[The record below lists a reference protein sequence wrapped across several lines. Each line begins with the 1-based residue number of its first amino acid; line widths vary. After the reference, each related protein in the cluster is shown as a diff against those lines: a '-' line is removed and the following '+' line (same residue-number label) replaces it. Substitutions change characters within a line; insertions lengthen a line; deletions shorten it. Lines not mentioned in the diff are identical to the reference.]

1 MNSKKRVLVCVLS
14 IMGLLIFSFGAF
26 AQEHPKDKE
35 HPKEHPAGKEHPGTA
50 AVSLETL
57 GKAIGNYIDM
67 DTALKGGQFCV
78 YDTQAKT
85 PLAMKLDKV
94 HNDKLAK
101 VSDGVYFACTDFK
114 ATNGKMYDVDFFMKA
129 GEHGLMVSE
138 IMLHKEDGK
147 PRYGWVEKDGVWMRQ

>member
-1 MNSKKRVLVCVLS
+1 MNSKMRVLVCVLS
-14 IMGLLIFSFGAF
+14 VLGLLIFSFGAF

-35 HPKEHPAGKEHPGTA
+35 HPKEHAAKEHPGAAA

-57 GKAIGNYIDM
+57 GIAIGDYINM

-114 ATNGKMYDVDFFMKA
+114 ATNGKMYDVDFFMKSS
-129 GEHGLMVSE
+129 EHGLMISE
-138 IMLHKEDGK
+138 IMIHKEDGK
-147 PRYGWVEKDGVWMRQ
+147 PRYGWVEKDGTWMRQ